1 MKYSIFSAVACMLMG
16 GMACTGNTGY
26 KITGTV
32 ENAQEGDTV
41 ILQEAVN
48 GDLSPLETTVIRNGY
63 FTFEGK
69 QDSTICRYITSKI
82 DGREYMVDF
91 FLENGNI
98 TVSLAKEAVS
108 ATGTYINDIHQ
119 KVREVVDKAVAEIDE
134 AYAFLRDTTLTN
146 EQRKEGEEQVRL
158 KEAAYYQIVKDC
170 MKQQI
175 TNLVGVSL
183 FKQMYRENTLEE
195 NDSLLQ
201 QVPAM
206 YQTDQTIMKIKDR
219 VENGKNTMVG
229 KKFADFEL
237 QTLSGGTKKLSDF
250 AGKGKV
256 VLLDFWASWCG
267 PCLKEMPNLVV
278 AYDKYTDKGFE
289 VIGISLDE
297 DEEDWRG
304 AVEHLKISW
313 PQLSDL
319 KGWKCKAAKLYA
331 IQSIPYTVLI
341 DGEGTIICRDLRGE
355 ELQKKLEEVLKD

>member
-1 MKYSIFSAVACMLMG
+1 MKYSIFSAVVCMLMG
-16 GMACTGNTGY
+16 CMACTGNTGY
-26 KITGTV
+26 RITGTV

-41 ILQEAVN
+41 VLQEAVN
-48 GDLSPLETTVIRNGY
+48 GDLSPLETTVVRNGI

-69 QDSTICRYITSKI
+69 QDSTVCRYITGKI

-98 TVSLAKEAVS
+98 TVSLTKEAVS

-134 AYAFLRDTTLTN
+134 AYAFLRDTTLTD
-146 EQRKEGEEQVRL
+146 EQRKEGEQQVRL

-175 TNLVGVSL
+175 NNLVGVSL

-206 YQTDQTIMKIKDR
+206 YQMDQTIMKIKDR
-219 VENGKNTMVG
+219 VENGKNTMIG
-229 KKFADFEL
+229 KKFTDFEL

-267 PCLKEMPNLVV
+267 PCLKEMPNLVA
-278 AYDKYTDKGFE
+278 AYDKYKNRGFE

-313 PQLSDL
+313 PQLSDF

-341 DGEGTIICRDLRGE
+341 DREGTIIDRDLRGQK
-355 ELQKKLEEVLKD
+355 LQKKLEEVLKD